1 MHAKDAR
8 IAKCARNASKPALET
23 CRPGVDANEKA
34 HSRLRISPSD
44 WAPWETRR
52 QAKLPLRASSAS
64 LELASSARHPLARER
79 LRIVI
84 SGTRDR
90 IVWQTVCDF
99 ANGLFHNVVSVLN
112 FAKPTHRDS
121 QFANNP
127 TAKPLLRLPFRHRR
141 AIWHAPKTHPRTVRE
156 NGCFSRVGNARGRFR
171 GRRAARHFRTHPTFH
186 RSSWLLLSPPT
197 SSLALTLSSSACRA
211 RSPTRTPV
219 RTSRAARV
227 AKRKI
232 SHDTTAAETAR
243 PGATRRAR
251 RFRRPRADIQPLPVA
266 FPGPLPRARTS
277 RPRATSRCVPSS
289 CAFFEIFG
297 DARGHERKRDARS
310 APDVARVRVARAR
323 EPPRA
328 RRAID
333 PGHGRTRS
341 SRFRSVPTRVPP
353 HPRHRRLVR
362 TRHPGQASTR
372 HSNKWRQRGF
382 RITNAPGWRTPLLPL
397 RAVFLCFF
405 VSFRK
410 RRSIDR
416 SNDRSIDERA
426 LDLVA
431 HLHDLPRSPRPHH
444 VTPKDPRCG
453 RCSLHRQGG

>member
-1 MHAKDAR
+1 M
-8 IAKCARNASKPALET
+8 
-23 CRPGVDANEKA
+23 AN
-34 HSRLRISPSD
+34 SLGFWIWFVPRCGF
-44 WAPWETRR
+44 
-52 QAKLPLRASSAS
+52 S
-64 LELASSARHPLARER
+64 LELRETNASRFAIREQSNRETASPPPISSSACHLARSE
-79 LRIVI
+79 
-84 SGTRDR
+84 
-90 IVWQTVCDF
+90 
-99 ANGLFHNVVSVLN
+99 
-112 FAKPTHRDS
+112 
-121 QFANNP
+121 
-127 TAKPLLRLPFRHRR
+127 
-141 AIWHAPKTHPRTVRE
+141 THPRTVRE

-171 GRRAARHFRTHPTFH
+171 GRPAARHFRTHPTFH

-251 RFRRPRADIQPLPVA
+251 RFRRPRADIQPPPVA

-382 RITNAPGWRTPLLPL
+382 RITNAPGWRTLSLLPL
-397 RAVFLCFF
+397 RCFF
-405 VSFRK
+405 VSFLFFLKTTIDPTTTRAGP
-410 RRSIDR
+410 RRSPTRPPPFPSTTPRDTKR
-416 SNDRSIDERA
+416 PA
-426 LDLVA
+426 LWA
-431 HLHDLPRSPRPHH
+431 MLPTPPRRLSP
-444 VTPKDPRCG
+444 
-453 RCSLHRQGG
+453 